1 MPARNPRRAALLG
14 AIAVAAALLVSSGAG
29 WMQARHA
36 SDRLVQATAVHV
48 RAGVGSSLRGEVPTD
63 ELLAEVLDDW
73 SDVGLRAL
81 VWEGPDGQRIEA
93 GPADELPPLRG
104 LLEVT
109 PSEPGPAPPLRSGD
123 RVRLVQRPRPERRR
137 NRPRRGRALNRGSL
151 ALSIEPVDALALE
164 STAVRTLSV
173 GAASAVVLLLFAAVL
188 GRQWLAADRLES
200 ERAAERHLAMLGT
213 MSAVL
218 GHEIKNPLASL
229 KGNAQ
234 LLLRKLD
241 DPDHVRKAQRVVDEA
256 QRLESLT
263 NRILAFAR
271 DAAIERVP
279 TDVAAL
285 LEGLLTRLDD
295 PDVSLEAEGLTP
307 FPLDPQWV
315 EQAVENLVRNARQA
329 SAPRRPVMVSASRS
343 GHVLRITVD
352 DDGPGIP
359 PERRQQV
366 LEPFHTD
373 KTQGT
378 GLGLALVQRVAEKH
392 GGRVEIGDSPAGGA
406 RVSLLLRDA

>member
-1 MPARNPRRAALLG
+1 M
-14 AIAVAAALLVSSGAG
+14 
-29 WMQARHA
+29 
-36 SDRLVQATAVHV
+36 
-48 RAGVGSSLRGEVPTD
+48 
-63 ELLAEVLDDW
+63 
-73 SDVGLRAL
+73 
-81 VWEGPDGQRIEA
+81 
-93 GPADELPPLRG
+93 
-104 LLEVT
+104 
-109 PSEPGPAPPLRSGD
+109 
-123 RVRLVQRPRPERRR
+123 
-137 NRPRRGRALNRGSL
+137 
-151 ALSIEPVDALALE
+151 
-164 STAVRTLSV
+164 
-173 GAASAVVLLLFAAVL
+173 
-188 GRQWLAADRLES
+188 
-200 ERAAERHLAMLGT
+200 
-213 MSAVL
+213 
-218 GHEIKNPLASL
+218 
-229 KGNAQ
+229 
-234 LLLRKLD
+234 
-241 DPDHVRKAQRVVDEA
+241 RKAQRVVDEA